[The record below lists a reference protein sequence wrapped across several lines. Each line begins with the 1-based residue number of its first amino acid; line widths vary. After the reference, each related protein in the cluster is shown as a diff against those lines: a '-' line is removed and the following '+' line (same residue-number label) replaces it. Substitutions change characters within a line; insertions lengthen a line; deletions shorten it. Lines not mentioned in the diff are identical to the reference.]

1 MFDEIK
7 TTTCPQDEKI
17 MKRLRKH
24 LDLVLESYPK
34 DRVIAIALQGSQNY
48 GLATETS
55 DVDSKAIIAPS
66 FNQLLDLEKE
76 TNRVI
81 PLDSRFPKEDQVT
94 ILDARHFF
102 SLVGKSNPTMLELLF
117 TPYLLVN
124 DKYKDAVIDLF
135 TDTLDR
141 EIIANAST
149 FRTMAAC
156 TGVMHSEYKRLP
168 SEKAM
173 KHFFRFHNLFETLR
187 QDNKLTTFMLD
198 FDSIQTIKYHLNLEN
213 QKISIALIHKLMD
226 EVDRELD
233 EYKATHEVT
242 AAPYAQF
249 RLKEILRDVCRIS
262 LEKEFHQ

>member
-1 MFDEIK
+1 MFNEIK
-7 TTTCPQDEKI
+7 TTAFPTDEKI

-24 LDLVLESYPK
+24 LDLVLESYPE

-55 DVDSKAIIAPS
+55 DVDSKVIVAPS
-66 FNQLLDLEKE
+66 FDQLLDLEKE

-94 ILDARHFF
+94 ILDARHFL

-117 TPYLLVN
+117 TPFLLVN
-124 DKYKDAVIDLF
+124 DKYKDAVGDLF
-135 TDTLDR
+135 ADTFDR

-156 TGVMHSEYKRLP
+156 AGIMHSEYKRLP
-168 SEKAM
+168 AEKAM
-173 KHFFRFHNLFETLR
+173 KHFFRFYQLFETLR
-187 QDNKLTTFMLD
+187 HENKLYSFMLNPE
-198 FDSIQTIKYHLNLEN
+198 SIEMIKHNLSPEN
-213 QKISIALIHKLMD
+213 RTVSIALIHKLMD
-226 EVDRELD
+226 EVDKELD

-242 AAPYAQF
+242 AVPYAQF
-249 RLKEILRDVCRIS
+249 RLKEFLRDICRIS
-262 LEKEFHQ
+262 LEKEFH